1 MSNAKSYTVIT
12 GASSGIG
19 YEAAKAFAARGKNLI
34 LVARNESRLEQ
45 VKAEVLAELPALDIA
60 LRIADLSDPAACFAL
75 YDSLKEYRIETW
87 INNAG
92 IGYYGYIAEQDI
104 DKIRNMMRLN
114 MDAVAILSSLYVRD
128 YRDVAGAQLINV
140 SSSAGYTIVP
150 YDVAYSATKF
160 FVGAFTEGL
169 GRELRETSAAMT
181 AKVLAP
187 SATETNFA
195 KVANEV
201 ESFDYAQELQR
212 YHTPAQMAGFLLQL
226 YDSDCMV
233 GLVERANY
241 DFVLCDPIFSY
252 AAPLQKKED

>member
-1 MSNAKSYTVIT
+1 MNDVGSYTVIT
-12 GASSGIG
+12 GASAGIG
-19 YEAAKAFAARGKNLI
+19 CATAKAFATRGKNLI
-34 LVARNESRLEQ
+34 LIARGEGGLEK
-45 VKAEVLAELPALDIA
+45 VKAEILAEFPSLHII
-60 LRIADLSDPAACFAL
+60 LRCADLSASETCVAL
-75 YDSLKEYRIETW
+75 YDSLKEYHIETW

-104 DKIRNMMRLN
+104 DKILHMMHLN

-128 YRDVAGAQLINV
+128 YRDVAGTQLINV

-169 GRELRETSAAMT
+169 GRELQETNAKMMV
-181 AKVLAP
+181 KVLAP

-195 KVANEV
+195 RIANGIKA
-201 ESFDYAQELQR
+201 FDYAQELQK
-212 YHTPAQMAGFLLQL
+212 YHTAERMAEFLMQL
-226 YDSDCMV
+226 YDSNHMV
-233 GLVERANY
+233 GLVERMNY

-252 AAPLQKKED
+252 AAPLRKKTD